1 MKMKKPYNLTQ
12 AHAGLRDKSNNI
24 GRFCHGNMRS
34 VPFEIAI
41 REFKKEEINIKSK
54 SPRCKKKKKKRES
67 GSFSTAEIRRTMLSA
82 PSMNGSG
89 VSPLMVL
96 TGARVSFCGINSE
109 PAFMGRMNDEGCR

>member
-54 SPRCKKKKKKRES
+54 SPRCFCVQKKKKRER
-67 GSFSTAEIRRTMLSA
+67 ECEL
-82 PSMNGSG
+82 
-89 VSPLMVL
+89 
-96 TGARVSFCGINSE
+96 
-109 PAFMGRMNDEGCR
+109 